1 MYSLGGCNT
10 ELRRAEMEQGN
21 SIIKTMFALG
31 ATALHFLFGG
41 WSLPL
46 QILVAV
52 VTIDYLTG
60 LGAAFVGK
68 RLDSAVGSRGIAKKV
83 GFFVLVSLAHL
94 IDKGTGMA
102 APVLQ
107 TAVIWY
113 LIGNEGI
120 SITENL
126 AEIGVPIPQTLLD
139 ALARLKK
146 GDGKNVPMS

>member
-1 MYSLGGCNT
+1 
-10 ELRRAEMEQGN
+10 MEQHSG
-21 SIIKTMFALG
+21 ILKTCIAIG
-31 ATALHFLFGG
+31 ATTLHFLFGG

-52 VTIDYLTG
+52 VTIDYITG
-60 LGAAFVGK
+60 IGAAFVGK
-68 RLDSAVGSRGIAKKV
+68 RLDSSVGGKGIIKKV

-94 IDKGTGMA
+94 LDKGTGMS

-126 AEIGVPIPQTLLD
+126 GEIGVPIPASLTN
-139 ALARLKK
+139 ALKRLKDK
-146 GDGKNVPMS
+146 GGDDDNA

>member
-1 MYSLGGCNT
+1 
-10 ELRRAEMEQGN
+10 MEHN
-21 SIIKTMFALG
+21 NVIKIILAGG
-31 ATALHFLFGG
+31 ATTLHFLFGG

-60 LGAAFVGK
+60 LGAAFIGK
-68 RLDSAVGSRGIAKKV
+68 RLDSRVGTRGIVKKV

-94 IDKGTGMA
+94 LDKGTGMS

-107 TAVIWY
+107 TATIWF

-120 SITENL
+120 SISENL
-126 AEIGVPIPQTLLD
+126 GEIGVPLPK
-139 ALARLKK
+139 ALMEALNRLKNEDIDK
-146 GDGKNVPMS
+146 E

>member
-1 MYSLGGCNT
+1 
-10 ELRRAEMEQGN
+10 MEN
-21 SIIKTMFALG
+21 SGLIKSTLAAG
-31 ATALHFLFGG
+31 ATVLHFLFGG

-52 VTIDYLTG
+52 VTIDYITG

-68 RLDSAVGSRGIAKKV
+68 RLDSRVGSRGIVKKV
-83 GFFVLVSLAHL
+83 GFFALVSLAHL
-94 IDKGTGMA
+94 LDKGTGMD

-126 AEIGVPIPQTLLD
+126 AEIGVPIPKNLLD
-139 ALARLKK
+139 TLARLKK
-146 GDGKNVPMS
+146 EDTNNGNH

>member
-1 MYSLGGCNT
+1 
-10 ELRRAEMEQGN
+10 MEQERT
-21 SIIKTMFALG
+21 ILQWIFTLG

-68 RLDSAVGSRGIAKKV
+68 RLDSRISARGIIKKV
-83 GFFVLVSLAHL
+83 CFFALVALTHL
-94 IDKGTGMA
+94 LDKGTGMD

-126 AEIGVPIPQTLLD
+126 AEIGVPIPKNLLD
-139 ALARLKK
+139 TLARLKK
-146 GDGKNVPMS
+146 EDTNNGIH

>member
-1 MYSLGGCNT
+1 
-10 ELRRAEMEQGN
+10 MEN
-21 SIIKTMFALG
+21 SGLIKSTLAAG
-31 ATALHFLFGG
+31 ATMLHFLFGG

-68 RLDSAVGSRGIAKKV
+68 RLDSRISAKGIIKKV
-83 GFFVLVSLAHL
+83 CFFALVALTHL
-94 IDKGTGMA
+94 LDKGTGME
-102 APVLQ
+102 APILQ
-107 TAVIWY
+107 TATIWY

-126 AEIGVPIPQTLLD
+126 GEIGVPIPKVVTN
-139 ALARLKK
+139 ALKRLRES
-146 GDGKNVPMS
+146 GDKVEKH